1 MIINRTLLIAIVIS
15 IAIVCS
21 SLPSI
26 GQDKKQSEKPGIL
39 EGVVT
44 ELEATVEAVDHN
56 TRKVTLKSSEGET
69 VTIDVDE
76 RVKNLPQVEVGD
88 KVIVEYIEAVSIQVF
103 GPGDVAPGTTVVA
116 AAGSAEPGEK
126 PAGVAMEEITV
137 VATINAIDKANS
149 LVTLMGAEGNVKTV
163 KARNPEN
170 LEKVTVG
177 DKVMITYTEAIGISV
192 TK

>member
-1 MIINRTLLIAIVIS
+1 MIINRKLLIVIVIS
-15 IAIVCS
+15 IAIACS
-21 SLPSI
+21 SLPSM
-26 GQDKKQSEKPGIL
+26 GQDKKQSEKPGLL

-69 VTIDVDE
+69 LTIDVDE